1 MQELGK
7 NRHGRTPGRGDNT
20 TKHTTEK
27 PRCDAGEQS
36 CKESNGEMR
45 REWPIGARSWRTV
58 NAKSSSLG
66 ISVIGN

>member
-1 MQELGK
+1 MVELQAEGI
-7 NRHGRTPGRGDNT
+7 TQPNT
-20 TKHTTEK
+20 RLKSLDVI
-27 PRCDAGEQS
+27 DAGEQS

>member
-1 MQELGK
+1 
-7 NRHGRTPGRGDNT
+7 
-20 TKHTTEK
+20 
-27 PRCDAGEQS
+27 
-36 CKESNGEMR
+36 MR